1 MIKLTILFQSP
12 RFDFGKSV
20 LVNANNVII
29 YHKHNIQQRQENM
42 LREDFVR

>member
-29 YHKHNIQQRQENM
+29 YQAQHPARQENM